1 MQLPHLPPAF
11 ATTIGHVRKRAIAA
25 VASKTVEC
33 KRHAIMSQHC
43 TGHLS
48 HCRHLKRQL
57 FASRLEKKGSLPI
70 KNLCHTNAGQQHPG
84 IAERL
89 FPGLS
94 KQQYYFTPSLNRAKL
109 AAPNLANSTK
119 LE

>member
-1 MQLPHLPPAF
+1 
-11 ATTIGHVRKRAIAA
+11 
-25 VASKTVEC
+25 
-33 KRHAIMSQHC
+33 
-43 TGHLS
+43 LS

-70 KNLCHTNAGQQHPG
+70 KNLCHINAGQQHPG

-94 KQQYYFTPSLNRAKL
+94 KQQSYFTPSLNRAKL
-109 AAPNLANSTK
+109 AAPN
-119 LE
+119 